1 MALNNDLELFNL
13 LQKQELLIKQNSLDY
28 YDPYP
33 YQVKFHNDPK
43 RFRCI
48 MAANRLGKSFLGG
61 AEMAYHLTGLYPE
74 WWNGLRFFEPIHA
87 VASGKNNEKTRD
99 LVQAAL
105 FGDPADETQWGTGF
119 VPKSLIGKAVRK
131 PGVPDAKYHVFV
143 KHVTGG
149 YSRITFLVYDMGKET
164 WMGHKSNIVW
174 LDEEPPEEIMSQANR
189 SVVDTGGSIYMTFT
203 PEQGTTGVV
212 KNVLEQWSVHK
223 AGWKDVSGND
233 FEIDLG
239 KTSVKFETVYTK
251 NGRKGHL
258 TEDKVRGA
266 LVGMLPHEIE
276 MRTMGKP
283 IMGSGLVF
291 PYSEAQISIEP
302 FDIPDHWPRIAAID
316 FGYTHPTAVVWLAY
330 NPEQDTVYVYDC
342 IRLYSKEYPEI
353 AAHILSRPQWIPV
366 VWPHDG
372 NKNTGFGGTVKE
384 QYSKFGVNMTDF
396 HFTNPPQDNKAE
408 GSGGI
413 AILPGIRE
421 MSARIFNGK
430 LKVFNTLP
438 EWFEEYRQ
446 YHIDKGKIV
455 DVDED
460 LMSATRYAV
469 QSLRHA
475 VNEADVQDWD
485 DGDDD
490 WDLPMNNSITG
501 Y

>member
-1 MALNNDLELFNL
+1 MDDKARLIELYRKKDKVVRENVLN
-13 LQKQELLIKQNSLDY
+13 Y

-33 YQVKFHNDPK
+33 YQVEFHNDDK

-61 AEMAYHLTGLYPE
+61 AEMAYHLTGLYPD
-74 WWNGLRFFEPIHA
+74 WWEGIRYSEPVYA

-105 FGDPADETQWGTGF
+105 FGDPADDDSWGTGF
-119 VPKSLIGKAVRK
+119 IPKNLIVKSVRK

-143 KHVTGG
+143 KHVSGG
-149 YSRITFLVYDMGKET
+149 NSRITFLVYDMGKET
-164 WMGHKSNIVW
+164 WMGHKSHIVW
-174 LDEEPPEEIMSQANR
+174 LDEEPPADIMSQANR

-223 AGWKDVSGND
+223 AGWKDVSGDD
-233 FEIDLG
+233 FVINLG
-239 KTSVKFETVYTK
+239 KKSVKFETIYSM

-266 LVGMLPHEIE
+266 LIGMLPHEIE

-283 IMGSGLVF
+283 ILGSGLVF
-291 PYSEAQISIEP
+291 PYSEEQISIEP
-302 FDIPDHWPRIAAID
+302 IEIPDHWRRIAAID
-316 FGYTHPTAVVWLAY
+316 FGYTHPTAVVWLAWD
-330 NPEQDTVYVYDC
+330 EATDTIYIYDA
-342 IRLYSKEYPEI
+342 IRIFQKEIPEI
-353 AAHILSRPQWIPV
+353 SARIISRPNSWIPIA
-366 VWPHDG
+366 WPHDG
-372 NKNTGFGGTVKE
+372 NKHTAMGGTVAE
-384 QYSKFGVNMTDF
+384 QYAKHGVNMGER
-396 HFTNPPQDNKAE
+396 FTNPPEEGKAE

-413 AILPGIRE
+413 AINPGILE
-421 MSARIFNGK
+421 MSARINDGRF
-430 LKVFNTLP
+430 KVFNTLP
-438 EWFEEYRQ
+438 EWFQEYRQ

-460 LMSATRYAV
+460 LLSATRYAV
-469 QSLRHA
+469 QSLRYSVLEQEIA
-475 VNEADVQDWD
+475 GWD
-485 DGDDD
+485 DEWFDDSRD
-490 WDLPMNNSITG
+490 KASSVTG